1 MNSNLRGTYRKMFL
15 REEGFS
21 MESPRSNQL
30 YTDIG
35 WSVMDNGTAVIPVV
49 GTLGDWNPYSY
60 ITGMIEDALSMEKVD
75 SIVLMINSPGGAVA
89 GLFDTCRYIEKAS
102 KKKKCTA
109 YVTGMACSAAY
120 AIATACDEIYM
131 MEDAEVGSCGC
142 YAHAVDYGED
152 YYKQN
157 GFIHRI
163 FRSKCSPKKNCSV
176 ITDEAEAEAFQ
187 AEVDALG
194 EKYLKYV
201 AKRRKCSYDDALKNF
216 GQGGTFM
223 GNDAVSAGMVDGIKT
238 LEELGIEDAEVEA
251 SGKKKKCA
259 SSTNESIKSESGNTT
274 SPLCDGG
281 EGDDMDVNAMSE
293 EQRRETFNAICSLQP
308 DLMAEAVKTAKDEER
323 KRILALGELR
333 NGSEAVDSIV
343 NAAVEDGRSA
353 EAVALDVVK
362 AMKSSKEEIQAG
374 RKAELE
380 SLAEDTDEAAVKR
393 SSIEEN
399 PYLTAAKEMDKEN
412 K

>member
-35 WSVMDNGTAVIPVV
+35 WSVLDNGTAVIPVV

-142 YAHAVDYGED
+142 
-152 YYKQN
+152 
-157 GFIHRI
+157 
-163 FRSKCSPKKNCSV
+163 
-176 ITDEAEAEAFQ
+176 
-187 AEVDALG
+187 
-194 EKYLKYV
+194 
-201 AKRRKCSYDDALKNF
+201 
-216 GQGGTFM
+216 
-223 GNDAVSAGMVDGIKT
+223 
-238 LEELGIEDAEVEA
+238 
-251 SGKKKKCA
+251 
-259 SSTNESIKSESGNTT
+259 
-274 SPLCDGG
+274 
-281 EGDDMDVNAMSE
+281 
-293 EQRRETFNAICSLQP
+293 
-308 DLMAEAVKTAKDEER
+308 
-323 KRILALGELR
+323 
-333 NGSEAVDSIV
+333 
-343 NAAVEDGRSA
+343 
-353 EAVALDVVK
+353 
-362 AMKSSKEEIQAG
+362 
-374 RKAELE
+374 
-380 SLAEDTDEAAVKR
+380 
-393 SSIEEN
+393 
-399 PYLTAAKEMDKEN
+399 
-412 K
+412 